1 MIEAIVLNYLI
12 GCGINGVG
20 SNDFA
25 EVPVNP
31 PSEYI
36 VIEKTAS
43 GEANKIHSAM
53 IAVQS
58 YSKTSLL
65 TAASINKAVV
75 DAMEVMAE
83 TVAEVYSSKLNTD
96 YNFTDPD
103 TKEYRYQAVFN
114 LYY

>member
-20 SNDFA
+20 SNVFA

-43 GEANKIHSAM
+43 GESNKIHSAM

-65 TAASINKAVV
+65 TAASLNKAVV

>member
-1 MIEAIVLNYLI
+1 MIEATVLNYLI
-12 GCGINGVG
+12 GCDINGIG
-20 SNDFA
+20 SNVFA

-31 PSEYI
+31 PTEYI
-36 VIEKTAS
+36 VIEKTAG
-43 GEANKIHSAM
+43 GETDKIHSAM
-53 IAVQS
+53 IAIQS

-65 TAASINKAVV
+65 TAAQINKAVV

-83 TVAEVYSSKLNTD
+83 TVAEIYSSKLNTD

-114 LYY
+114 LYF

>member
-20 SNDFA
+20 SNVFA

-31 PSEYI
+31 PTEYI

-43 GEANKIHSAM
+43 GEDNKIHSAM